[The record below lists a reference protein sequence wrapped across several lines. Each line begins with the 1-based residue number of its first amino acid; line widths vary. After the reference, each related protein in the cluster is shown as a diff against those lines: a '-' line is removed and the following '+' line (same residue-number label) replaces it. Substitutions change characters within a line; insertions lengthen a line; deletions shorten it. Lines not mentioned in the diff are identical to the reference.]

1 MSVQLDYRSPA
12 GFDRTRNMEIGN
24 KNIRLEHLEEA
35 YTTEHWLV
43 RIYKV
48 KKEANRIKIAY
59 TDRKIKPKKSFTS
72 KKVWKLWS
80 LFQKF
85 LYLFSS

>member
-1 MSVQLDYRSPA
+1 
-12 GFDRTRNMEIGN
+12 MEIGN

-48 KKEANRIKIAY
+48 KKPSNRPKIAY
-59 TDRKIKPKKSFTS
+59 VDRKVKSKNIFTS
-72 KKVWKLWS
+72 KKVNI
-80 LFQKF
+80 
-85 LYLFSS
+85 

>member
-1 MSVQLDYRSPA
+1 MIVVGLSSNEFMIFVYDQLDYRSPA

-48 KKEANRIKIAY
+48 KKPSNRIKISY
-59 TDRKIKPKKSFTS
+59 TDRKIKPKKVFTS
-72 KKVWKLWS
+72 KKV
-80 LFQKF
+80 
-85 LYLFSS
+85 